1 MSALTIS
8 RQVGSRGDEVAA
20 LVARELGWKVI
31 SRDLI
36 NAAAVAAGVPQVAL
50 AEVDELSLLGIRP
63 SAREWRAY
71 RSQVERIIRE
81 EAAVGSVVIVGRGGQ
96 MVLRGWPGVLHVRV
110 VAPLDA
116 RLTWLRQERNLSDAA
131 ARACLETSSRVRAR
145 YVRRCYHADIDDATL
160 YHLVI
165 NTGLLELEQAS
176 RLIIHALEG
185 IGGR

>member
-8 RQVGSRGDEVAA
+8 REVGSRGDELAA
-20 LVARELGWKVI
+20 LVARQLGWKVI
-31 SRDLI
+31 SRELI

-63 SAREWRAY
+63 TAGEWRAY

-81 EAAVGSVVIVGRGGQ
+81 MAAAGSVVIVGRGGQ

-110 VAPLDA
+110 VAPLET
-116 RLTWLRQERNLSDAA
+116 RLSWLRQERDLTEAA
-131 ARACLETSSRVRAR
+131 ARACLDTSGRVRTR
-145 YVRRCYHADIDDATL
+145 YVRRCYHADINAATL

-165 NTGLLELEQAS
+165 NTGLVELDQAA
-176 RLIIHALEG
+176 RLIIFALEE
-185 IGGR
+185 IGAR